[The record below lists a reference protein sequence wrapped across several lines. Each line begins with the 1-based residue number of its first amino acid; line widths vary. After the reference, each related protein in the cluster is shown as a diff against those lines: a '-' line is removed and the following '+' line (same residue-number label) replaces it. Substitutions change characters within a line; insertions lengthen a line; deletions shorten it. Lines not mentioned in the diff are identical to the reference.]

1 MPEPSELKSK
11 FNEKFETISAAK
23 KSVESDIHRL
33 KAEANS
39 KRDHRKNV
47 QQDLTTKEVPP
58 FIYLFVILKVL
69 HFTVKNMIPPYESET
84 IIHLLLSHQK
94 FCANSTLPL
103 HKISL
108 VLFVGKMAA

>member
-1 MPEPSELKSK
+1 VPEPSELKSK

-33 KAEANS
+33 KAEASS

-58 FIYLFVILKVL
+58 FIYLLLIL
-69 HFTVKNMIPPYESET
+69 
-84 IIHLLLSHQK
+84 
-94 FCANSTLPL
+94 
-103 HKISL
+103 
-108 VLFVGKMAA
+108 